1 MTLAMT
7 RAGTEPKIAD
17 DAAWSGLP
25 VEPDT
30 IERWQPVSAAIDP
43 WVALRLCRYR
53 RRETVPPPIWEAARA
68 MAARADALVS
78 VQALIRLTRIA
89 AAGPDAVRLTE
100 GPVFSGRAIRTLLD
114 GCPLAVAFV
123 LTLGPRLEA
132 EAAALAERRDLLEAF
147 LLEMTGWAAIEGA
160 VRALRLDLVAR
171 ARTGHWRVTHRLAP
185 GYLDWPLEEQR
196 ALMGLFGRADGL
208 VRLSE
213 HGMLVPLKS
222 VTGVFGLAPVLGD

>member
-17 DAAWSGLP
+17 DAAWPGLP
-25 VEPDT
+25 VELDA
-30 IERWQPVSAAIDP
+30 IERWRPVSAPIDP
-43 WVALRLCRYR
+43 WLTLRLCRYR
-53 RRETVPPPIWEAARA
+53 RRETVPAPIWEAARA

-78 VQALIRLTRIA
+78 VQTLIRLTRVA
-89 AAGPDAVRLTE
+89 VARPDSVRLAAGA
-100 GPVFSGRAIRTLLD
+100 VFSGRAIGALLG

-132 EAAALAERRDLLEAF
+132 EATALAERRDLLEAF
-147 LLEMTGWAAIEGA
+147 LLETAGWAALETA

-171 ARTGHWRVTHRLAP
+171 ARSRHWRVTHRLAP
-185 GYLDWPLEEQR
+185 GYLDWPIEEQR
-196 ALMGLFGRADGL
+196 ALMGLFGDADGL

-213 HGMLVPLKS
+213 HGVLVPMKS
-222 VTGVFGLAPVLGD
+222 VTGVFGLAPARSG